1 VKDLSADLQV
11 RMNFLFSFLPVV
23 AHRSSRICL
32 YLLESFLLLDAVGA
46 NFLVQ
51 ILQKVTDEYMKKIES
66 IQKQKEQVLF
76 LIYLLTFCLTRRSV
90 CWLYSIT

>member
-1 VKDLSADLQV
+1 VKDLSTELQV
-11 RMNFLFSFLPVV
+11 RMNFLFFLPVV

-51 ILQKVTDEYMKKIES
+51 ILQKVTDDYMKKIES

-76 LIYLLTFCLTRRSV
+76 
-90 CWLYSIT
+90 